1 MPPSETDRKAAASRE
16 LESFDGDGDEDLA
29 AAMAEEGDELAPLPG
44 EDGGGDDE
52 EKPRPGTDDDYDD
65 DNVDDVDISQL
76 LGAPGSPEAKMAA
89 EQLKA
94 EFAAMSPGKKASE
107 VNTAAEEPTPS
118 EVAAAPTPP
127 PPARSSSASRVVEPE
142 PEPVAERP
150 VRVSPIALL
159 RLVACKTPAEVRDW
173 SKRTTDSEV
182 LLLVKE
188 LRELQG
194 WVDNADLRLIN
205 QEVELGLLRNSAAAA
220 EVRDVHDR
228 RNTEGEMARM
238 KAMLEESEAKRL
250 NAEKGCEQLAATLVE
265 KEKELNE
272 VTLALQA
279 AILGQKGAAESVRIW
294 QK

>member
-76 LGAPGSPEAKMAA
+76 LGAPGSPEAKMA

-94 EFAAMSPGKKASE
+94 EFAAMSPGKNASE

-118 EVAAAPTPP
+118 KVAAAPTPP

>member
-1 MPPSETDRKAAASRE
+1 MPPTADRKAAARE

-44 EDGGGDDE
+44 EDGGGDNE
-52 EKPRPGTDDDYDD
+52 EKPRPRSDDDYDD
-65 DNVDDVDISQL
+65 DDVDDVDISQL
-76 LGAPGSPEAKMAA
+76 LGAPGSPEAKMT

-118 EVAAAPTPP
+118 KVAAAPTPP
-127 PPARSSSASRVVEPE
+127 PPPARSPSASREVEPE

-228 RNTEGEMARM
+228 RNTEEEMARM
-238 KAMLEESEAKRL
+238 KAKLEESEAKRL

>member
-1 MPPSETDRKAAASRE
+1 MPPTEADRKAAARE

-44 EDGGGDDE
+44 EDGGGDNE
-52 EKPRPGTDDDYDD
+52 EKPRPGSDDDYDD
-65 DNVDDVDISQL
+65 DDVDDVDISQL
-76 LGAPGSPEAKMAA
+76 LGAPGSPEAKMT

-118 EVAAAPTPP
+118 KGAAAPTPP
-127 PPARSSSASRVVEPE
+127 PPARSPSASRVVEPE

-228 RNTEGEMARM
+228 RNTEEEMARM
-238 KAMLEESEAKRL
+238 KAKLEESEAKRL

>member
-1 MPPSETDRKAAASRE
+1 MPPTEADRKAAARE

-44 EDGGGDDE
+44 EDGGGDNE
-52 EKPRPGTDDDYDD
+52 EKPRPRSDDDYDD
-65 DNVDDVDISQL
+65 DDVDDVDISQL
-76 LGAPGSPEAKMAA
+76 LGAPGSPEAKMT

-118 EVAAAPTPP
+118 KVAAAPTPP
-127 PPARSSSASRVVEPE
+127 PPPARSPSASRVVEPE

-228 RNTEGEMARM
+228 RNTEEEMARM
-238 KAMLEESEAKRL
+238 KAKLEESEAKRL

>member
-1 MPPSETDRKAAASRE
+1 MPPTEADRKAAARE

-44 EDGGGDDE
+44 EDGGGDNE
-52 EKPRPGTDDDYDD
+52 EKPRPGSDDDYDD
-65 DNVDDVDISQL
+65 DDVDDVDISQL
-76 LGAPGSPEAKMAA
+76 LGAPGSPEAKMT

-118 EVAAAPTPP
+118 KVAAAPTPP
-127 PPARSSSASRVVEPE
+127 PPPARSPSASRVVEPE

-228 RNTEGEMARM
+228 RNTEEEMARM
-238 KAMLEESEAKRL
+238 KAKLEESEAKRL

>member
-1 MPPSETDRKAAASRE
+1 MPPTEADRKAAARE

-44 EDGGGDDE
+44 EDGGGDNE
-52 EKPRPGTDDDYDD
+52 EKPRPGSADDYDD
-65 DNVDDVDISQL
+65 DDVDDVDISQL
-76 LGAPGSPEAKMAA
+76 LGAPGSPEAKMT

-118 EVAAAPTPP
+118 KVAAAPTPP
-127 PPARSSSASRVVEPE
+127 PPPARSPSASRVVEPE

-228 RNTEGEMARM
+228 RNTEEEMARM
-238 KAMLEESEAKRL
+238 KAKLEESEAKRL

>member
-1 MPPSETDRKAAASRE
+1 MPPTEADRKAAARE

-44 EDGGGDDE
+44 EDGGGDNE
-52 EKPRPGTDDDYDD
+52 EKPRPGSDDDYDD
-65 DNVDDVDISQL
+65 DDVDDVDISQL
-76 LGAPGSPEAKMAA
+76 LGAPGSPEAKMT

-118 EVAAAPTPP
+118 KVAAAPPPPP
-127 PPARSSSASRVVEPE
+127 PPARSPSASRVVEPE

-228 RNTEGEMARM
+228 RNTEEEMARM
-238 KAMLEESEAKRL
+238 KAKLEESEAKRL

>member
-1 MPPSETDRKAAASRE
+1 MPPTEADRKAAARE

-44 EDGGGDDE
+44 EDGGGDNE
-52 EKPRPGTDDDYDD
+52 EKPRPRSDDDYDD
-65 DNVDDVDISQL
+65 DDVDDVDISQL
-76 LGAPGSPEAKMAA
+76 LGAPGSPEAKMT

-118 EVAAAPTPP
+118 KVAAAPTPP
-127 PPARSSSASRVVEPE
+127 PPPARSPSASRVVEPE

>member
-1 MPPSETDRKAAASRE
+1 MPPNEADRKAAARE

-44 EDGGGDDE
+44 EDGGGDNE
-52 EKPRPGTDDDYDD
+52 EKPRPRSDDDYDD
-65 DNVDDVDISQL
+65 DDVDDVDISQL
-76 LGAPGSPEAKMAA
+76 LGAPGSPEAKMT

-118 EVAAAPTPP
+118 KVAAAPTPP
-127 PPARSSSASRVVEPE
+127 PPPARSPSASRVVEPE

-228 RNTEGEMARM
+228 RNTEEEMARM
-238 KAMLEESEAKRL
+238 KAKLEESEAKRL

>member
-1 MPPSETDRKAAASRE
+1 MPPTSNDRKAAARE

-44 EDGGGDDE
+44 EDGGGDNE
-52 EKPRPGTDDDYDD
+52 EKPRPRSDDDYDD
-65 DNVDDVDISQL
+65 DDVDDVDISQL
-76 LGAPGSPEAKMAA
+76 LGAPGSPEAKMT

-118 EVAAAPTPP
+118 KVAAAPTPP
-127 PPARSSSASRVVEPE
+127 PPPARSPSASRVVEPE

-228 RNTEGEMARM
+228 RNTEEEMARM
-238 KAMLEESEAKRL
+238 KAKLEESEAKRL

>member
-1 MPPSETDRKAAASRE
+1 MPPTEADRKAAARE

-44 EDGGGDDE
+44 EDGGGDNE
-52 EKPRPGTDDDYDD
+52 EKPRPGSDDDYYDD
-65 DNVDDVDISQL
+65 DVDDVDISQL
-76 LGAPGSPEAKMAA
+76 LGAPGSPEAKMT

-107 VNTAAEEPTPS
+107 VNTTAEEPTPS
-118 EVAAAPTPP
+118 KVAAAPTPP
-127 PPARSSSASRVVEPE
+127 PPPARSPSASRVVEPE

-228 RNTEGEMARM
+228 RNTEEEMARM
-238 KAMLEESEAKRL
+238 KAKLEESEAKRL

>member
-1 MPPSETDRKAAASRE
+1 MPPTEADRKAAARE

-44 EDGGGDDE
+44 EDGGGDNE
-52 EKPRPGTDDDYDD
+52 EKPRPGSDDDYDD
-65 DNVDDVDISQL
+65 DDVDDVDISQL
-76 LGAPGSPEAKMAA
+76 LGAPGSPEAKMT

-107 VNTAAEEPTPS
+107 VNTAAEEPTLS
-118 EVAAAPTPP
+118 KVAAAPTPP
-127 PPARSSSASRVVEPE
+127 PPPARSPSASRVVEPE

>member
-1 MPPSETDRKAAASRE
+1 
-16 LESFDGDGDEDLA
+16 
-29 AAMAEEGDELAPLPG
+29 MAEEGDELAPLPG

-76 LGAPGSPEAKMAA
+76 LGAPGSPEAKMA

-118 EVAAAPTPP
+118 KVAAAPTPP
-127 PPARSSSASRVVEPE
+127 PPPARSPSASRVVEPE

>member
-1 MPPSETDRKAAASRE
+1 MPPTEADRKAAARE

-44 EDGGGDDE
+44 EDGGGDNE
-52 EKPRPGTDDDYDD
+52 EKPRPGSDDDYDD
-65 DNVDDVDISQL
+65 DDVDISQL
-76 LGAPGSPEAKMAA
+76 LGAPGSPEAKMT

-118 EVAAAPTPP
+118 KVAAAPTPP
-127 PPARSSSASRVVEPE
+127 PPPARSPSASRVVEPE

-228 RNTEGEMARM
+228 RNTEEEMARM
-238 KAMLEESEAKRL
+238 KAKLEESEAKRL

>member
-1 MPPSETDRKAAASRE
+1 MPPTEADRKAAARE

-44 EDGGGDDE
+44 EDGGGDNE
-52 EKPRPGTDDDYDD
+52 EKPRPGSDDDYDD
-65 DNVDDVDISQL
+65 DDVDDVDISQL
-76 LGAPGSPEAKMAA
+76 LGAPGSPEAKMT

-118 EVAAAPTPP
+118 KVAAAPTPP
-127 PPARSSSASRVVEPE
+127 PPPARSPSASRVVEPE

-228 RNTEGEMARM
+228 RNTEEEMARM
-238 KAMLEESEAKRL
+238 KAKLEESEAKRL

-265 KEKELNE
+265 TEKELNE